1 MAISIKYYRWFRNT
15 FIGLMIVAPVC
26 GYLYVDAKMKG
37 MEKGIIDDLRR
48 IESKGKNL
56 SDIPRKE

>member
-1 MAISIKYYRWFRNT
+1 
-15 FIGLMIVAPVC
+15 MIVAPVC